1 MIPRKCLFFLMLVDM
16 FHHTLKCFPKIDISV
31 IIYACSSPANPTEN
45 GFPVWN
51 PSGGAPAG

>member
-1 MIPRKCLFFLMLVDM
+1 MSFFLMLVDM